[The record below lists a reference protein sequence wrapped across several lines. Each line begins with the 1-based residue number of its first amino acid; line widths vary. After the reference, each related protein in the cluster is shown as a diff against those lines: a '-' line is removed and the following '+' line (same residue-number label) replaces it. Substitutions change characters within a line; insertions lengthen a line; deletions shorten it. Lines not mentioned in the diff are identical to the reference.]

1 MALQVSKWSESASSA
16 AFSVGWKT
24 IRTLPEQ
31 RANALFAR
39 LADRLW
45 RTDSGGVVQ
54 LRKNLARVH
63 PELTSEE
70 IHDYSRIG
78 MRSYMRYYCEAF
90 RLPTWSHARISDTFT
105 LERGHLLDD
114 AMNAGTGALM
124 IPGHMANWDHAGA
137 WAALRFGRVTTVAER
152 LKPESL
158 FRQFLEYRTR
168 LGMEV
173 LPLGQPDVMQS
184 LVRRLRAG
192 GLVALLGDRDLGASG
207 VRVTLLGEEASL
219 PAGPAV
225 LALMTD
231 APLHP
236 VSMWFEDGG
245 TRGYVH
251 DRIPIPTG
259 TREEQIQSITQSLA
273 DALGEGIRQHSAD
286 WHMLQRVWTADVKV
300 RAS

>member
-1 MALQVSKWSESASSA
+1 
-16 AFSVGWKT
+16 VGWKT
-24 IRTLPEQ
+24 VRALPEQ
-31 RANALFAR
+31 QANSLFAR

-54 LRKNLARVH
+54 LRRNLARVH
-63 PELTSEE
+63 PELTAEE
-70 IHDYSRIG
+70 VHEYSRVG

-105 LERGHLLDD
+105 LERGYLLDD
-114 AMNAGTGALM
+114 AMASGTGALM

-137 WAALRFGRVTTVAER
+137 WGSLRFGRVTTVAER
-152 LKPESL
+152 LRPESL
-158 FRQFLEYRTR
+158 FRQFLDYRQS

-173 LPLGQPDVMQS
+173 LPLGQSDVMQT
-184 LVRRLRAG
+184 LVRRLRSG

-207 VRVTLLGEEASL
+207 VRVSLLGEEASL

-251 DRIPIPTG
+251 DRIEIPTG
-259 TREEQIQSITQSLA
+259 TRDEQIRAITQSLA
-273 DALGEGIRQHSAD
+273 DALGEGIRNHSAD
-286 WHMLQRVWTADVKV
+286 WHMLQRVWTADLKE
-300 RAS
+300 RTK